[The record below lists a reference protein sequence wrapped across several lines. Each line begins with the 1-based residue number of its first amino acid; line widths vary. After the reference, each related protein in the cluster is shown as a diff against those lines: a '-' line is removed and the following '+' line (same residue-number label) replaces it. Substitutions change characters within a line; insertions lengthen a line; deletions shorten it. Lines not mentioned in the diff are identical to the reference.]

1 MTSRHA
7 VLTKH
12 YKPVLLRAA
21 LGKPILNT
29 KEIDF
34 ENLELVGDGAE
45 YALYADDGVCREY
58 GPDRL
63 RVVRR

>member
-1 MTSRHA
+1 M
-7 VLTKH
+7 
-12 YKPVLLRAA
+12 LLSTRLIDNIAQ
-21 LGKPILNT
+21 LKKLLPIGKAILNT

-58 GPDRL
+58 GVDRL
-63 RVVRR
+63 RVLRR